1 MVRYILVSIASGI
14 LFGILDAA
22 ISANPVARR
31 LYAVYRP
38 VARESVNVAAGI
50 AIDLA
55 YGFSMAGLYL
65 LLQPSLPGQT
75 GVVKGLSYALL
86 AWFFRVAMGVASE
99 WMILRVP
106 AATLVYKLLTGLGEM
121 LLLGLLYGLVLH

>member
-1 MVRYILVSIASGI
+1 MVRYILVSIASGL
-14 LFGILDAA
+14 LFGVLDAA
-22 ISANPVARR
+22 LSANPLARR

-99 WMILRVP
+99 WMILSVP